1 MSAVTVTLTQ
11 AAVNVTLSGN
21 TFTVEVVSANAAVT
35 SVHGRTGAVVG
46 AEGDYTAAQIT
57 ETDDAKILTADERA
71 AITANSAKRTYPA
84 ADEAKLVTIEENA
97 KDDQTGAEIKAL
109 YEAEAN
115 TNAFTDA
122 EKAAVAANS
131 AKRTYPAADEN
142 KLAGIAV
149 NANNYSHPNHTGDVT
164 SAGDGAQTIA
174 NNAVTNAKLAQMSQ
188 ATIKGRASGAGTGDP
203 ADLTKAQIIA
213 ILAGLNIGDL
223 LQLVDVDGNPGL
235 PAIDGS
241 LLTGISAGGGGL
253 VNTLLKFS
261 AETFTPPSS
270 SWTNYSNV
278 GEMDYTTAVP
288 MYKLDSDREEP
299 MQAPEAFTIPT
310 GCTSLKFRIAYK
322 PLATADSS
330 KVAWLARF
338 VAWADG
344 EAVTAEADIDLDFD
358 TLESSGQNIHVYE
371 KSVTIASPSLSAG
384 DTVLIVLMRDGDNA
398 TDDTFASDV
407 GFMACEVEAVA

>member
-310 GCTSLKFRIAYK
+310 GCASLKFRIAYK

-358 TLESSGQNIHVYE
+358 TLEASGQNVHVYE
-371 KSVTIASPSLSAG
+371 KTVTIASLSLSEG
-384 DTVLIVLMRDGDNA
+384 DTVLIVLMRDGDNV

-407 GFMACEVEAVA
+407 GFMTCEVGAVA

>member
-1 MSAVTVTLTQ
+1 M
-11 AAVNVTLSGN
+11 
-21 TFTVEVVSANAAVT
+21 
-35 SVHGRTGAVVG
+35 
-46 AEGDYTAAQIT
+46 DYSPR
-57 ETDDAKILTADERA
+57 EPRHKWRLKLTADERA

-310 GCTSLKFRIAYK
+310 GCASLKFRIAYK

-358 TLESSGQNIHVYE
+358 TLEASGQNVHVYE
-371 KSVTIASPSLSAG
+371 KTVTIASLSLSEG
-384 DTVLIVLMRDGDNA
+384 DTVLIVLMRDGDNV

-407 GFMACEVEAVA
+407 GFMTCEVGAVA